1 MVKGTTV
8 AIEIKRAGVT
18 DPIVFKIKR
27 EKIPIFTVFSSVKQE
42 SGKDIGYMQI
52 NSFAEN
58 TAKEFKDQLKELEKK
73 NIKGL
78 VIDVRGNPG
87 GYLNSVEDILGKL

>member
-1 MVKGTTV
+1 M
-8 AIEIKRAGVT
+8 
-18 DPIVFKIKR
+18 
-27 EKIPIFTVFSSVKQE
+27 KQE

-78 VIDVRGNPG
+78 VIDVRGNHG

>member
-1 MVKGTTV
+1 M
-8 AIEIKRAGVT
+8 
-18 DPIVFKIKR
+18 
-27 EKIPIFTVFSSVKQE
+27 KQE

-78 VIDVRGNPG
+78 VIDVRGNP
-87 GYLNSVEDILGKL
+87 VAI